1 MAGDRMMK
9 LAVLMIPCQT
19 RTHVPPLAIPAP
31 ISPPISACEEL
42 LGSPSH
48 QVMRFQTIAAMS
60 AHRST
65 SRSMMTGSMIPT
77 PMVLATGVPTMKA
90 AMKLKNAAQ

>member
-19 RTHVPPLAIPAP
+19 RTHIPPLTIPAP

-48 QVMRFQTIAAMS
+48 QVMRFQLIAAMS

-65 SRSMMTGSMIPT
+65 S
-77 PMVLATGVPTMKA
+77 
-90 AMKLKNAAQ
+90 